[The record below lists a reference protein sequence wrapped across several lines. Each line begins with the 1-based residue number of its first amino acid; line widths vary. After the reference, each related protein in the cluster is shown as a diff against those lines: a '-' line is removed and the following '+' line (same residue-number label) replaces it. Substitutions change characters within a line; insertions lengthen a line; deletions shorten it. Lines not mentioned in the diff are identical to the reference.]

1 MNYRLFALTFAL
13 LTCGVPL
20 FSDSEE
26 DTALFSGT
34 ETQMYNIAANKSFQ
48 ENIDGRIAAYRKVI
62 QQYPNLDA
70 APNAS
75 MQIFH
80 AELTR
85 KNYKAAL
92 SEAGDFLQKH
102 GNYPSQHIDLCC
114 QLARIVSDKNAPA
127 DARQK
132 AFDLLQPYIAEIGE
146 NCAMLRDWIS
156 QRDDL
161 TAEQKYALMLKIAK
175 AAGNGEDPSAV
186 TWSFASKYC
195 NAVQDNQ
202 QRMKIV
208 REYLESFSPDSQFN
222 SQAKEA
228 LLGYEAASG
237 DVTAKKRLDEFT
249 AGQNGCKKAVS
260 AISAKV
266 LPLLDSKQFESAVK
280 MLGELKEAK
289 YPRQELVGLWSS
301 VGAKLGGCPPEQV
314 LDLFSLAMDTGHPRG
329 IDNNFL
335 NNFLNIDFY
344 ATPELSARTIKIID
358 RYFTPSNRAANVA
371 SSWMRSIY
379 NRMNRSLSGNERA
392 MLLSTLSE
400 IAIRYKLTD
409 MASIYLYEAGIGLLG
424 ENPELAMKYFKR
436 NIDGGVRNKQTI
448 QSKWLYELLSG
459 DRKLVQSAEPRFLPE
474 RLSFKSAPVVKA
486 PDVALTDTVILK
498 DGYFLQTVQ
507 TAVLNGKAAV
517 SNEVDNKTLSE
528 AFDTSGD
535 SAWIPENLPAT
546 LIVPLQKVSI
556 LRQVTLKAD
565 FAFEYTVTL
574 LDRTGRKLRQFERV
588 GLAFYAGRFYPQEN
602 STINFTPC
610 DNVAAIQISAY
621 RRFGK
626 DDGIHD
632 IKALSSEYA
641 MRGVKILPETAIPA
655 GKRKMTLD
663 YDTKS
668 LKMDVK
674 YQGDSCSY
682 YRRQWFDPWKT
693 QSVFKVAGL
702 DFSFGIYGGRN
713 LTLNTVQSGALNWQ
727 LDGLKS
733 GRVEDTGKQKEEV
746 LAAELDNK
754 LHLINFLGSSLPA
767 GDNVHGDDGLKFKG
781 LQISGEA
788 TGYYAVRF
796 NASGKWTSWLRGKNI
811 PIPADAKSYQLAAVL
826 DSREVLGRGTAQLRE
841 AKISFDDNAATD
853 ASEYSFSE
861 SGFISDKADELVKY
875 ILNKRPAIV
884 FSKNGTKAEYE
895 GAKRLAEK
903 AGCFLISDDVEFNN
917 RNEKRP
923 VLAVGTP
930 LMNRYCRALVS
941 RLLVWD
947 NEEFLNSK
955 TGYAMPEPVSLEP
968 DSSFAFITGETP
980 EAVSV
985 ALERVISQVG
995 LFSPASD
1002 FRLFSVPLMER
1013 VYPWQLHQG
1022 APKLDKLS
1030 LELGRNDR
1038 RSVKA
1043 GIVFD
1048 RTAKDFDAVC
1058 GVLKNAKGE
1067 QLLVPIVR
1075 YAGYY
1080 EWVSFFGDVHL
1091 PDLLIGKPVLPI
1103 AANTASCI
1111 WLTFKTDK
1119 NTAPGKYSGQLTVKS
1134 GKTENVVPVEVDV
1147 LPVNIPDDRISSY
1160 DYARV
1165 PYWFGK
1171 DTASFWR
1178 MFRKLT
1184 VNQVEHGINRLNI
1197 DDQVKYVLKDGKV
1210 QFDFEY
1216 VLKQMKTA
1224 DEIFR
1229 ESGKGVPLF
1238 YFPAPMLAHQAALI
1252 YKDKQK
1258 EMLEPLPKEYSSQL
1272 AASLRKHGY
1281 WDRTWL
1287 KVGDEPGDMA
1297 AWVKSARPYK
1307 EGGMKV
1313 WTTSG
1318 KEEMSEVT
1326 DAWCP
1331 NYGHNVMLPHLESEK
1346 KEGKRPVWWYT
1357 CAGGGPGM
1365 WITSEMYNILP
1376 SYWLTAKW
1384 DFVGVDNYGAMA
1396 VGPAFS
1402 FPYRYGNG
1410 NDTRIIITP
1419 QEEIIDTPRREI
1431 ESDGLHDCRLAYV
1444 IKDKIAELRK
1454 SGNNGKADELKKEL
1468 DAIMF
1473 SVVPYKCGYAKDP
1486 GKWEKA
1492 RHELYKL
1499 ALKSQQ

>member
-1 MNYRLFALTFAL
+1 MKFGGTIFTFVL
-13 LTCGVPL
+13 L
-20 FSDSEE
+20 FSGYAIFADSEE

-48 ENIDGRIAAYRKVI
+48 ENVDARIAAYRKVI
-62 QQYPNLDA
+62 QQYPNVDA
-70 APNAS
+70 APTAS

-80 AELTR
+80 AEFSR
-85 KNYKAAL
+85 KNYTGAL
-92 SEAGDFLQKH
+92 TEAGNFLLKYV
-102 GNYPSQHIDLCC
+102 NYPSQHIDVCC
-114 QLARIVSDKNAPA
+114 QLARIVTDKNVPS
-127 DARQK
+127 DNRQK

-146 NCAMLRDWIS
+146 NCATLRDWLS

-161 TAEQKYALMLKIAK
+161 TAGQKYALMLKIAK
-175 AAGNGEDPSAV
+175 VAGNGEDPSAL

-208 REYLESFSPDSQFN
+208 REYLESFSPDSQFH

-237 DVTAKKRLDEFT
+237 DATPKKRLEEFT
-249 AGQNGCKKAVS
+249 SGQKEIRKAVN

-280 MLGELKEAK
+280 ELQVLKDSK
-289 YPRQELVGLWSS
+289 YPRQETVGLWNS

-335 NNFLNIDFY
+335 NNFLHVDFY
-344 ATPELSARTIKIID
+344 ATPELSGRTIRLID
-358 RYFTPSNRAANVA
+358 RYFTPTNRTANVA

-379 NRMNRSLSGNERA
+379 SRMSRSLTGNDRA

-400 IAIRYKLTD
+400 IALRYKLADT
-409 MASIYLYEAGIGLLG
+409 ASIYTYEAGIGLLG
-424 ENPELAMKYFKR
+424 ENPEMAMKYFKR
-436 NIDGGVRNKQTI
+436 NIEGGVRNKPTV
-448 QSKWLYELLSG
+448 QSRWLYELLSG
-459 DRKLVQSAEPRFLPE
+459 ERKLVQSAEPRFSPE
-474 RLSFKSAPVVKA
+474 RLSFREAPEAKVPETA
-486 PDVALTDTVILK
+486 PAETLVHK
-498 DGYFLQTVQ
+498 DGYFVQ
-507 TAVLNGKAAV
+507 AAQSAVLNGKAAV

-528 AFDTSGD
+528 AFDSSGD

-546 LIVPLQKVSI
+546 LVVPLQKIST
-556 LRQVTLKAD
+556 LRQVTVKAD
-565 FAFEYTVTL
+565 FAFEYTVTF
-574 LDRTGRKLRQFERV
+574 LDKAGRKLRQFERV
-588 GLAFYAGRFYPQEN
+588 GLEFYAGRFYPPET
-602 STINFTPC
+602 SAINFTPC
-610 DNVAAIQISAY
+610 DNVASIQFTAY

-632 IKALSSEYA
+632 VKALSSEYA
-641 MRGVKILPETAIPA
+641 MRGVKLLPETAIPS

-663 YDTKS
+663 YDTKN
-668 LKMDVK
+668 LKIDVK

-693 QSVFKVAGL
+693 QPVFKVAGL

-713 LTLNTVQSGALNWQ
+713 LTLSTVQSGALNWQ
-727 LDGLKS
+727 IDGLKS
-733 GRVEDTGKQKEEV
+733 GRIEDTEKQKEEV
-746 LAAELDNK
+746 LAAELDNN
-754 LHLINFLGSSLPA
+754 LHLVNFLGSSLPA
-767 GDNVHGDDGLKFKG
+767 GDNVHGDDGMQFKG

-796 NASGKWTSWLRGKNI
+796 SPAGKWTSWIRGKNI
-811 PIPADAKSYQLAAVL
+811 PIPADAKSYQIAAVL
-826 DSREVLGRGTAQLRE
+826 DSREVLGKGTAQLKE
-841 AKISFDDNAATD
+841 AKISFDDNAATN

-861 SGFISDKADELVKY
+861 RGFIGDKTDELVKY
-875 ILNKRPAIV
+875 IVSKRPAIV
-884 FSKNGTKAEYE
+884 FSKYGTKGEYE

-968 DSSFAFITGETP
+968 DSAFAFITGETP
-980 EAVSV
+980 EAVSA

-995 LFSPASD
+995 LFSPAAD
-1002 FRLFSVPLMER
+1002 IRLFSVPLMER

-1022 APKLDKLS
+1022 AAKLDKLS

-1048 RTAKDFDAVC
+1048 CSAKDFEAVC
-1058 GVLKNAKGE
+1058 GVLKNANGE
-1067 QLLVPIVR
+1067 QLSAPIVR
-1075 YAGYY
+1075 YTGYY
-1080 EWVSFFGDVHL
+1080 EWVSFFGDAHL
-1091 PDLLIGKPVLPI
+1091 PDLLIGKPILPI

-1111 WLTFKTDK
+1111 WFTFNTDK
-1119 NTAPGKYSGQLTVKS
+1119 NTAPGKYFGQLTVKS
-1134 GKTENVVPVEVDV
+1134 GKTESAVSVEVDV

-1160 DYARV
+1160 DYASV
-1165 PYWFGK
+1165 PYWFGE

-1197 DDQVKYVLKDGKV
+1197 DDKVKYQVKDGKV

-1216 VLKQMKTA
+1216 VLKQLKTA

-1229 ESGKGVPLF
+1229 ESGKAVPLF
-1238 YFPAPMLAHQAALI
+1238 YFPAPTLGHQAAMI

-1258 EMLEPLPKEYSSQL
+1258 EMLDPLRKEYSTQL
-1272 AASLRKHGY
+1272 AASLKKHGY
-1281 WDRTWL
+1281 WERAWL

-1297 AWVKSARPYK
+1297 AWVKFARPYK
-1307 EGGMKV
+1307 DGGMKV

-1331 NYGHNVMLPHLESEK
+1331 NYGHNVMLPHLEAEK

-1384 DFVGVDNYGAMA
+1384 DFAGVDNYAAMA
-1396 VGPAFS
+1396 MSPAFS

-1444 IKDKIAELRK
+1444 IKDRIAELRK

-1468 DAIMF
+1468 DAIML
-1473 SVVPYKCGYAKDP
+1473 SVVPYKYGYAKDP
-1486 GKWEKA
+1486 GKWENS
-1492 RHELYKL
+1492 RHELYRL
-1499 ALKSQQ
+1499 AIKSQN